1 MTNPASLRGQ
11 RPKQYIPVTARNEAV
26 PHFTERASKRVTVSD
41 RRDLVRFKNYNKKF
55 ISTKKGTS

>member
-1 MTNPASLRGQ
+1 MTETGHCEAKGRSNPS
-11 RPKQYIPVTARNEAV
+11 VTARNEAV
-26 PHFTERASKRVTVSD
+26 PHFTERASKRVTLSD